1 MAISSPLQSK
11 VPVGSSKTIRKLQ
24 TILLNRT
31 KVKRE
36 IFQQQTILQNRRIE
50 NERRKQ
56 REDELEAPNL
66 VTKPRGAA
74 GLIAGSAK
82 GFFERLVGFLSY
94 LTAGWIINN
103 LPTWISM
110 GKEFIARTQQMGKI
124 LGGFITNTTDI
135 FKDFTRLLGASLTN
149 LMKFDFLDTSGRVST
164 AFNELNLS
172 VENWGTGFED
182 VIKLITTPLTEGIA
196 SGEDARPL
204 GTENT
209 NEGAYERTA
218 PYSGSGGSTTTYS
231 STGGQKLTDPG
242 GKDYGD
248 YGAGR
253 MGSRGSARVH
263 GADGQKKGHTGEDY
277 AMPTGTPLTMIAP
290 GTVVDAVKGDR
301 YNGGYGEFVV
311 IQLDDGR
318 YVRLAHLDSINV
330 KKGDKVGAGTGP
342 NGTAKV
348 VGHSGETG
356 LGSGPHLHLDVAKSY
371 DSNSYMV
378 SGTYDPKSFIDGGG
392 LVKGGKVTA
401 TGVVT
406 QPVSQPQQNLMG
418 TSSSSSSSSGGGD
431 VGPWGPL
438 LKVIAG
444 GESGRGGYEAMYPN
458 TTLPGATKMTIADVA
473 RKATGAVGKYQ
484 QLPEHLVG
492 RAKNAKLDPNK
503 DLYSPANQD
512 VIAAKVNIGMN
523 RGGNDWLAGKF
534 PTEQFG
540 KELSME
546 FAALKQ
552 PNGVGYHDGDGRN
565 KATVEWK
572 TVEGALNQIKKGGGS
587 QTSSPSPA
595 QTSSPSSAQTQTQS
609 PTPTPAQITPTGTP
623 QNPQIPQSLAP
634 ERKGQTVIVSQNP
647 SSPARQMMYSG
658 GGGSSGGGSSQISE
672 FTLLNNFIKNKLLLD
687 LAYL

>member
-11 VPVGSSKTIRKLQ
+11 VPTGSKRTIKKLQ
-24 TILLNRT
+24 GILFNRT

-36 IFQQQTILQNRRIE
+36 IFQRQTILQSRREE

-74 GLIAGSAK
+74 GLIAGSAQ
-82 GFFERLVGFLSY
+82 GFFGRLVGFLSY
-94 LTAGWIINN
+94 LTAGWIVNN
-103 LPTWISM
+103 LPTWIAM

-124 LGGFITNTTDI
+124 LGNFIVNSTDI
-135 FKDFTRLLGASLTN
+135 FKNFTRLLGATLTN
-149 LMKFDFLDTSGRVST
+149 LMTFDFLDTSGRVST
-164 AFNELNLS
+164 AFDELNLS
-172 VENWGTGFED
+172 IENWGTGFED

-196 SGEDARPL
+196 SGEDAPST
-204 GTENT
+204 GTQIT
-209 NEGAYERTA
+209 DEGAYERTA

-242 GKDYGD
+242 GKDYGE

-263 GADGQKKGHTGEDY
+263 GADGQKRGHTGEDY

-290 GTVVDAVKGDR
+290 GTVVAAVKGDR
-301 YNGGYGEFVV
+301 YNGGYGEFIV

-318 YVRLAHLDSINV
+318 YVKLAHLDSINV

-356 LGSGPHLHLDVAKSY
+356 LRTGPHLHLDVAKSY

-418 TSSSSSSSSGGGD
+418 TSSSSSSSSGGAWNPLLDAIGEAESKQNGYNAIAPGD
-431 VGPWGPL
+431 YNPNLSRMTIAEANKSRGVKGGAGAIGRYQLTNLIGQAALAKLKPTDLFSPENQDKIAIALIRGRGVTLEMIKNNPGEASVRLGAEWAGLPL
-438 LKVIAG
+438 LKVAG
-444 GESGRGGYEAMYPN
+444 PHARKVGDSYYQGYNGNRATISAARLQQAFGVM
-458 TTLPGATKMTIADVA
+458 GAT
-473 RKATGAVGKYQ
+473 Q
-484 QLPEHLVG
+484 Q
-492 RAKNAKLDPNK
+492 
-503 DLYSPANQD
+503 
-512 VIAAKVNIGMN
+512 
-523 RGGNDWLAGKF
+523 
-534 PTEQFG
+534 
-540 KELSME
+540 
-546 FAALKQ
+546 
-552 PNGVGYHDGDGRN
+552 
-565 KATVEWK
+565 
-572 TVEGALNQIKKGGGS
+572 
-587 QTSSPSPA
+587 A
-595 QTSSPSSAQTQTQS
+595 QTSSPSSAQTS
-609 PTPTPAQITPTGTP
+609 TPSPAQITPTGTP

-634 ERKGQTVIVSQNP
+634 ERTGQTVFVSQNP

-658 GGGSSGGGSSQISE
+658 GGGSSGGGSSQISD
-672 FTLLNNFIKNKLLLD
+672 FALLNNFIKNKLLLD

>member
-196 SGEDARPL
+196 SGEDARPP

-209 NEGAYERTA
+209 NEGAYETTA

-242 GKDYGD
+242 GKDYG
-248 YGAGR
+248 YYRSGAD
-253 MGSRGSARVH
+253 GSRGSARVH

-392 LVKGGKVTA
+392 LVKGGNVKA

-406 QPVSQPQQNLMG
+406 QTKPPTSQPQQNLMG
-418 TSSSSSSSSGGGD
+418 TSSSSSSSGSGRFGTKEEIALNDAISFAEGTKSSYGTMFGGGISKD
-431 VGPWGPL
+431 LESGKLTVKQVIDLGDAHAKKNGRSGAAGRYQFMPFTLEDLVRTGDLKMDDKFTPQMQDKASIALARRRKVTSEL
-438 LKVIAG
+438 LKKEG
-444 GESGRGGYEAMYPN
+444 LS
-458 TTLPGATKMTIADVA
+458 
-473 RKATGAVGKYQ
+473 
-484 QLPEHLVG
+484 
-492 RAKNAKLDPNK
+492 
-503 DLYSPANQD
+503 
-512 VIAAKVNIGMN
+512 AKVSNM
-523 RGGNDWLAGKF
+523 LAPEWASL
-534 PTEQFG
+534 PTYSGASYYGQPV
-540 KELSME
+540 KSLSSIQS
-546 FAALKQ
+546 AYKNSL
-552 PNGVGYHDGDGRN
+552 
-565 KATVEWK
+565 
-572 TVEGALNQIKKGGGS
+572 GS
-587 QTSSPSPA
+587 PQT
-595 QTSSPSSAQTQTQS
+595 QTQTQS
-609 PTPTPAQITPTGTP
+609 PSPSPAQITSTGTP
-623 QNPQIPQSLAP
+623 QNPQMSQSLAQ
-634 ERKGQTVIVSQNP
+634 ERTGPTVIVSQNP

>member
-1 MAISSPLQSK
+1 MAISSPLKPK
-11 VPVGSSKTIRKLQ
+11 VSIGSVKTVKKFQ
-24 TILLNRT
+24 TILFNRT
-31 KVKRE
+31 KVKKE
-36 IFQQQTILQNRRIE
+36 IFQRKTILQNRRVE

-56 REDELEAPNL
+56 LEDELEAPNL
-66 VTKPRGAA
+66 VTKPRGPSQ
-74 GLIAGSAK
+74 LIAGSAK
-82 GFFERLVGFLSY
+82 GFFDRLIGFLGY

-103 LPTWISM
+103 LPTWIAM

-124 LGGFITNTTDI
+124 LGGFITNSTDI
-135 FKDFTRLLGASLTN
+135 FKDFTRLLGATLTN
-149 LMKFDFLDTSGRVST
+149 LMKFDFLDTSGRVKT
-164 AFNELNLS
+164 AFDELNLS

-182 VIKLITTPLTEGIA
+182 AIKLLTTPLTEGIA
-196 SGEDARPL
+196 SGEDAPPT

-209 NEGAYERTA
+209 NEGAYGRTA
-218 PYSGSGGSTTTYS
+218 PYSGSGGSTTTYT

-242 GKDYGD
+242 GKDYG
-248 YGAGR
+248 YYRSGAD
-253 MGSRGSARVH
+253 GSRGSARVH
-263 GADGQKKGHTGEDY
+263 GVSGQKGHTGEDY

-290 GTVVDAVKGDR
+290 GTVVAAVKGDR
-301 YNGGYGEFVV
+301 YNGGYGEFIV

-318 YVRLAHLDSINV
+318 YVKLAHLDSINV

-348 VGHSGETG
+348 VGHSGSTG

-378 SGTYDPKSFIDGGG
+378 SGTYDPKSFIDEGG

-444 GESGRGGYEAMYPN
+444 GESGRGGYEAMYPD
-458 TTLPGATKMTIADVA
+458 TTLPGVTKMTIADVA

-587 QTSSPSPA
+587 QTSSPSPT
-595 QTSSPSSAQTQTQS
+595 QTSSPSSAQTAPAQPPS
-609 PTPTPAQITPTGTP
+609 PAQITPTGTP

-658 GGGSSGGGSSQISE
+658 GGGSSGGGSSPISD
-672 FTLLNNFIKNKLLLD
+672 FALLNNFIKNKLLLD